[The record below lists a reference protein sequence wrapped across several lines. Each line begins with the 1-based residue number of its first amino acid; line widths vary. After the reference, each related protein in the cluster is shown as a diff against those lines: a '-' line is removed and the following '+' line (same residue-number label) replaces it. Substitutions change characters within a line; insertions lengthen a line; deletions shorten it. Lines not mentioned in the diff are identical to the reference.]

1 MLQEHL
7 AAYVAYYPAQLWFI
21 YFPCLYLPFY
31 LCGFKAG
38 NAIDKPTGDVVV
50 TVVHYVRGTPVNRV
64 EWGTIGLEVH
74 YTQNGELDSP
84 ASHFVALRPPL
95 EPV

>member
-1 MLQEHL
+1 MLEEHL
-7 AAYVAYYPAQLWFI
+7 AAYVAYYPAQLWFV
-21 YFPCLYLPFY
+21 YLPYLYLPFY
-31 LCGFKAG
+31 LWCFESR

-50 TVVHYVRGTPVNRV
+50 TVVHYVKCTPVYRV

-74 YTQNGELDSP
+74 YPQNGELDSP
-84 ASHFVALRPPL
+84 ASLSVALRPPL